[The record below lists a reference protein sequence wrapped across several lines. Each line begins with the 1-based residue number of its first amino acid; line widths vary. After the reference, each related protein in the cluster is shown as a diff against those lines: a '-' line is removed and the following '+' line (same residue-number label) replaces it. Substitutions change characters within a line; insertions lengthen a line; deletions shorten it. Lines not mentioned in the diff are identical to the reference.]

1 MSELTNSHL
10 YTNDNIYKIVLSM
23 EDVNGIE
30 KSSKNLIEKSKK

>member
-1 MSELTNSHL
+1 MSDLTNSHL

-30 KSSKNLIEKSKK
+30 KSSKNVSKNSTK